1 MNMKKTEK
9 VFFMLLRRALGT
21 LMQQDNFPT
30 LTGLEWEELYNLSK
44 KQTLSGIL
52 LEEIKK
58 LKTEQLPPK
67 GILLKWFTNVE
78 RIKEKNK
85 ELNQIAVK
93 VTEKFRK
100 DGFHSVILKGQG
112 IALYYPDPSIRIPG
126 DIDIW
131 LDGSKSEI
139 IKYVRKYCPNEE
151 IVYHHAEFPVMKQ
164 CDIEV
169 HFTPSWMN
177 NYFKNKKLQQF
188 FEKSKEQQFNHKVSL
203 PDNEGF
209 IYIPTA
215 GFNRVYILLH
225 IYRHLFDEGI
235 GLRQLVDYYYVLKQ
249 ECTDTEK
256 EKSRQTIEQLGMK
269 RFCCAVMYIMQEIF
283 GLEKE
288 FLIFAPSEQEGKFLL
303 DEILRAGNF
312 GKWDERIVRQQNE
325 THLHKYFR
333 KIKRNLRFLKSY
345 PSEVIWNP
353 VFRFWQYQWRKKNG
367 YL

>member
-1 MNMKKTEK
+1 MQIEK
-9 VFFMLLRRALGT
+9 SFLDLLSFSVNGRP
-21 LMQQDNFPT
+21 FSHT
-30 LTGLEWEELYNLSK
+30 LTDDEWKSVYDLAK
-44 KQTLSGIL
+44 RQTLTGIL
-52 LEEIKK
+52 LEGIKRLPQEQCPPKAVLLQWFTHVENIKK
-58 LKTEQLPPK
+58 
-67 GILLKWFTNVE
+67 
-78 RIKEKNK
+78 KNQ
-85 ELNQIAVK
+85 ELNKLVPK
-93 VTEKFRK
+93 VVQKFQK
-100 DGFHSVILKGQG
+100 DGFRSVILKGQG
-112 IALYYPDPSIRIPG
+112 NALLYPTPLLRTPG

-177 NYFKNKKLQQF
+177 NYFKNKKLQHF

-209 IYIPTA
+209 IYVPTA

-353 VFRFWQYQWRKKNG
+353 IFRFWQYQWRKKNG